1 MLEVNIIQVDWRW
14 LDPWLSIIIMIALVH
29 VKHVFDLIRFDWP
42 TQSPKMSC
50 MFQDGNF
57 SHVLSDNHV
66 SPMSKDA
73 LAAEKQHLAEASNG
87 CGEDFWWMEWQI
99 LDGSGWYFGDVVG
112 YLRWPWQVYVMICH
126 LCCLTSFKRYSRSLH
141 WRCIIFGVWSPW
153 PWWFP
158 PSSHQS
164 QAICGSITLS

>member
-14 LDPWLSIIIMIALVH
+14 LDPWLSIIIMISLMH

-42 TQSPKMSC
+42 TRSPKMSC

-57 SHVLSDNHV
+57 SHVYSDNHV

-87 CGEDFWWMEWQI
+87 CEDFW
-99 LDGSGWYFGDVVG
+99 
-112 YLRWPWQVYVMICH
+112 
-126 LCCLTSFKRYSRSLH
+126 
-141 WRCIIFGVWSPW
+141 
-153 PWWFP
+153 
-158 PSSHQS
+158 
-164 QAICGSITLS
+164 